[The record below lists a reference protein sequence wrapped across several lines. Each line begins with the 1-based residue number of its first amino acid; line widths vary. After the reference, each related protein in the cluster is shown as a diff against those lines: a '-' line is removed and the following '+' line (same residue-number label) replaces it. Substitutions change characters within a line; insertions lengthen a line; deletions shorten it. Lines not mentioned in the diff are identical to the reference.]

1 MQPLSDRESG
11 LWGEDSGGVDAS
23 SIEILGPLKQAQALV
38 DLALEPLFD
47 GAPVTSPELDM
58 LVVARGSEPPV
69 IARRLAQRMNLSRA
83 SVSRT
88 LAKLEGRGL
97 VSRIA
102 NPSDRRAA
110 IISLTAEGKKIVDTL
125 FPAQLNREARVLR
138 GMSPERRALV
148 VQGLNA
154 LVESLEEAV
163 SDPGATGDRSVRD
176 CYVAAAS
183 AASGEEQALG
193 NG

>member
-1 MQPLSDRESG
+1 MQPPSDCEPG
-11 LWGEDSGGVDAS
+11 LRNGDRGGVDTS

-58 LVVARGSEPPV
+58 LVVIRGSEPPV

-88 LAKLEGRGL
+88 LAKLERRSL
-97 VSRIA
+97 VSRTA
-102 NPSDRRAA
+102 NPSDRRIAVV
-110 IISLTAEGKKIVDTL
+110 SLTPEGEEVVDKL
-125 FPAQLNREARVLR
+125 FPEQLSREARVLR
-138 GMSPERRALV
+138 VMSPERRALV
-148 VQGLNA
+148 IQGLNA

-163 SDPGATGDRSVRD
+163 PEVTSTGGRAVQD
-176 CYVAAAS
+176 CYAS
-183 AASGEEQALG
+183 AVATVPHGTRSSGER
-193 NG
+193 